1 MLIPFTRIYFLVR
14 TIAIMSRHYS
24 QLLSF
29 LSIVF
34 HNEKAGNV
42 PFPAW
47 IDPSWHNCLVGC
59 LVCQRVCP
67 QNKGFLDWVE
77 GKELFSQ
84 EETAL
89 ILEGACLDR
98 LSAETLRKLERFALA
113 ESLNALPR
121 NLSVFITR
129 QSGQAAV

>member
-1 MLIPFTRIYFLVR
+1 VPFT
-14 TIAIMSRHYS
+14 
-24 QLLSF
+24 
-29 LSIVF
+29 
-34 HNEKAGNV
+34 
-42 PFPAW
+42 AW

-67 QNKGFLDWVE
+67 QNKGLLDWIE

-84 EETAL
+84 EEIAL
-89 ILEGACLDR
+89 ILEGAYLDR

-113 ESLNALPR
+113 ESLNALLR